1 MGSTPVQLNAS
12 SVLLDS
18 KTLEKGRKLQEVL
31 HLFRQATTTPLAT
44 SIMEMPKHKDGK
56 DTNQKTVASKD
67 TPRKSPRL
75 QAKNSSKKSMVKLAQ
90 DLLAKKC
97 GIIDEEEN
105 LDAMTLQQYLD
116 VYKKPLT
123 EESVEAIHK
132 LTEIAVQKKKKKK
145 SKMPLSKTKSMGKI
159 SDQMEVIKRKEG
171 RKIGGMKMKKQA
183 LKRVEA

>member
-1 MGSTPVQLNAS
+1 
-12 SVLLDS
+12 
-18 KTLEKGRKLQEVL
+18 
-31 HLFRQATTTPLAT
+31 
-44 SIMEMPKHKDGK
+44 
-56 DTNQKTVASKD
+56 
-67 TPRKSPRL
+67 L

-171 RKIGGMKMKKQA
+171 RKISGMKMKKQA

>member
-1 MGSTPVQLNAS
+1 
-12 SVLLDS
+12 LDS
-18 KTLEKGRKLQEVL
+18 ETLEKGTKLQEVL

-44 SIMEMPKHKDGK
+44 SILEMPKHKDGK
-56 DTNQKTVASKD
+56 DTNQKTIATKD

-90 DLLAKKC
+90 YLLAKKC

-159 SDQMEVIKRKEG
+159 SNQMEVIKRKEG

-183 LKRVEA
+183 LKGVEA